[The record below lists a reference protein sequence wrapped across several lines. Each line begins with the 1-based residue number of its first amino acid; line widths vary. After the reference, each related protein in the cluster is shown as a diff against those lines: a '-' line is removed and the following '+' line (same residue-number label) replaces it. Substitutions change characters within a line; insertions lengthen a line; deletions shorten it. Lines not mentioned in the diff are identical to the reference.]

1 MRSEVQ
7 SAKVIP
13 FPGRRAAAFA
23 QSEPKDLLDTVYTA
37 GAMPVTADDRATKA
51 AVARLHLFGFFV
63 VEEIGAD
70 GSSRVMLPSETAR
83 LELHRPWRI
92 SRRHAGGRTANL
104 GRA

>member
-23 QSEPKDLLDTVYTA
+23 QGEPKDLLDTVYNA
-37 GAMPVTADDRATKA
+37 GAMPVGAGDRPTKA

-63 VEEIGAD
+63 VEEVRENGAV
-70 GSSRVMLPSETAR
+70 RTLPPSETSR
-83 LELHRPWRI
+83 LDLNYPWRV
-92 SRRHAGGRTANL
+92 SRRYSAGAAASL
-104 GRA
+104 A

>member
-1 MRSEVQ
+1 MRPESPV
-7 SAKVIP
+7 ATVIP
-13 FPGRRAAAFA
+13 FPARRGMAPAAN
-23 QSEPKDLLDTVYTA
+23 EPKDLLDTVYNA
-37 GAMPVTADDRATKA
+37 GAMPVSAGDRPTKA